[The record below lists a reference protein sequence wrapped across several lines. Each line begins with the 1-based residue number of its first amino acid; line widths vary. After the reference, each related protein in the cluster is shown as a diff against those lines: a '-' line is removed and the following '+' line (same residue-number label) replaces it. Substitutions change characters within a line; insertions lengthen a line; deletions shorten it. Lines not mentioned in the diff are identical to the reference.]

1 MLSGHLSISNLM
13 LDPPITTRKLWS
25 DTVNSKFLPLEFH
38 IRQQEGFS
46 AQIDM
51 LDRTWQLAIVR
62 TQAHRVCRTR
72 HLAERADQGFFKVF
86 WLLDGHCEI
95 EQGNN
100 RALLNPG
107 EWALYDTTRPY
118 AIEFGHDTQFLV
130 FLLPYTSCSGWQ
142 AISDRI
148 CGCSLPIDASSH
160 GALFALISMFD
171 APVRQPTASIA
182 PVIDAA
188 GRMLSASVLAWM
200 ERNEPS
206 AGRIRLPEAQR
217 YVLDHIGDASL
228 TPERLA
234 SALNVSRR
242 TLYAGFHSHGLTP
255 ASFILETRLDRC
267 RAALIDP
274 AHHNHTITQI
284 ALDHGFCDGAHFSRL
299 FKARYGVTPR
309 QWRESK

>member
-62 TQAHRVCRTR
+62 TQAHRVSRTR

-130 FLLPYTSCSGWQ
+130 FLLPYASCTG
-142 AISDRI
+142 
-148 CGCSLPIDASSH
+148 L
-160 GALFALISMFD
+160 
-171 APVRQPTASIA
+171 
-182 PVIDAA
+182 
-188 GRMLSASVLAWM
+188 LSASVLAWID
-200 ERNEPS
+200 RNDPS
-206 AGRIRLPEAQR
+206 GRRIRLPDAQR

-242 TLYAGFHSHGLTP
+242 TLYAGFHTHGLTP
-255 ASFILETRLDRC
+255 ASFILETRLERC
-267 RAALIDP
+267 RTTLADP

-299 FKARYGVTPR
+299 FKARYGMTPR